1 MPGLSTAHSPSD
13 PARAPSARRR
23 RATLRRGRQA
33 LRSLRGR
40 ARVALAASAVVGF
53 ATLAAAGAGAGTGA
67 DAPAGAAPPP
77 FLSQFHHVVNLGT
90 TVPTVNG
97 DENPYGV
104 VQVPQSEGKLIAG
117 DTLVSNFN
125 DNMNSQGTGT
135 TIVEMSPQGV
145 QSLFAQIDP
154 NNLPG
159 PCPGG
164 VGLTTALTIVGEGYV
179 VVGSL
184 PVTDGGNGSPMP
196 GCLIVLNNEG
206 VPVETIAGH
215 GLDGPWDLTA
225 AHYGYVDELFVT
237 NVLNDNTSDT
247 KPAPDGTVVRLD
259 LFDYGEQP
267 PILVGATTI
276 ATGFDEELN
285 SMALVLGPTGDALG
299 ANDTLYV
306 ADTVKSRIA
315 AIPDASTRNFPAG
328 GGGLTLSEGGSLNG
342 PLGMVLAPNGDI
354 ITVNGNDPNAVET
367 TPFGNQVDTVQ
378 LDPLDNSGD
387 LFGVTIPR
395 DGNSILFVD
404 DGDNTLKRFV
414 P

>member
-1 MPGLSTAHSPSD
+1 MPGQSAAHSPSD

-23 RATLRRGRQA
+23 RAASRRGRRA

-40 ARVALAASAVVGF
+40 ARVALAASAVAGV
-53 ATLAAAGAGAGTGA
+53 ATLVAAGAGAGTT
-67 DAPAGAAPPP
+67 PAGAAPPP
-77 FLSQFHHVVNLGT
+77 FLSHFHHFVNLGT
-90 TVPTVNG
+90 TVPAVNG

-104 VQVPQSEGKLIAG
+104 VQVPWSEGKLVAG

-125 DNMNSQGTGT
+125 NSTNLQGTGS
-135 TIVEMSPQGV
+135 TIVEMSPHGV

-154 NNLPG
+154 DNLPG

-179 VVGSL
+179 IVGSL

-215 GLDGPWDLTA
+215 GLNGPWDLAA

-247 KPAPDGTVVRLD
+247 VPSPDGTVVRLD
-259 LFDYGEQP
+259 LFDWGAQP

-285 SMALVLGPTGDALG
+285 GMALVLGPTGDALG

-306 ADTVKSRIA
+306 ADTVKNRIGA
-315 AIPDASTRNFPAG
+315 VPDASTRNFPAFG
-328 GGGLTLSEGGSLNG
+328 GGFTLSEGGSLNA

-367 TPFGNQVDTVQ
+367 TPFGTQVDTVQ

-387 LFGVTIPR
+387 LFGLTIPR

-404 DGDNTLKRFV
+404 DGDNTLKQFV